1 MPAPHPPTMT
11 APRPPRLTRPRIFR
25 EPTSTL
31 TFAALIVIILGL
43 VLYPATSLLIES
55 IRAEDGGWTMARYQ
69 LFFSSTY
76 FRHTLY
82 NTLLIAGIAA
92 FLAQILG
99 FFFAYGVVRCAIPG
113 KTIFSAIVLLP
124 MLLPAFLIAF
134 ALILL
139 LGRNGLINRGL
150 FQVGEWLQLADP
162 STLQWVIFGS
172 HGVILAQTL
181 TFFPLAFLVYSAALT
196 AMDPRLE
203 EAARDMGASYWYT
216 LTRVTLPLLAPAA
229 FSSTLL
235 VFMFN
240 VSSFGAPALLS
251 GGRLFFPDA
260 TMLAPEAI
268 IQILGMFDWGMGTTI
283 AVILI
288 VPSLL
293 VYFLGEHYLKR
304 RSYIT
309 VTGNPSG
316 SSHMPVPKG
325 VQRLVFGVCLAIT
338 LFIICILVVILLGAF
353 TRTWGVNYEL
363 TLRHFHTALRASSE
377 SITNSLVLAVGGAL
391 AAATFGTIAAY
402 LYNRRPFPGVNIL
415 DFFSMLPYALPG
427 VVMGLGFAVAFGGRI
442 GFLVLTGTWA
452 IIFLNHVIRRMP
464 FALRNAAG
472 ALKQID
478 PALEEA
484 AADLGARPAY
494 NFVRVTLPL
503 LRASFLGAFVFGFI
517 NMMTD
522 ITAVIFLVSPRW
534 RLLSI
539 DLFNAIDAGRLGVAA
554 ALSTIMIASTFLV
567 LALAWKLSGRGLDF
581 FKK

>member
-1 MPAPHPPTMT
+1 MT
-11 APRPPRLTRPRIFR
+11 LA
-25 EPTSTL
+25 
-31 TFAALIVIILGL
+31 LGL
-43 VLYPATSLLIES
+43 VTLVVLGLILYPAASLLIES
-55 IRAEDGGWTMARYQ
+55 IRSDDGGWTLARYE
-69 LFFSSTY
+69 LFFASSY

-99 FFFAYGVVRCAIPG
+99 FVFAYGVVRCDIPG
-113 KTIFSAIVLLP
+113 KKIFSAVVLLP

-134 ALILL
+134 SLILL
-139 LGRNGLINRGL
+139 LGRNGIINRGL
-150 FQVGEWLQLADP
+150 FTLGQWLNLADP
-162 STLQWVIFGS
+162 AALQWVVFGS

-203 EAARDMGASYWYT
+203 EAAQDMGAGYWRT

-251 GGRLFFPDA
+251 GGRLFFPEA

-268 IQILGMFDWGMGTTI
+268 IQILGMYDWGMGTTI
-283 AVILI
+283 AVILV

-293 VYFLGEHYLKR
+293 VYLLGEQYLKR

-309 VTGNPSG
+309 VTGNPAG
-316 SSHMPVPKG
+316 STPIPAPRS
-325 VQRLVFGVCLAIT
+325 VQRLVFGICLAVAG
-338 LFIICILVVILLGAF
+338 FIALILVVILLGAF
-353 TRTWGVNYEL
+353 TRTWGVNYEF
-363 TLRHFHTALRASSE
+363 TLRHFQTALRASSA
-377 SITNSLVLAVGGAL
+377 SIGNSLMLAVGGAL
-391 AAATFGTIAAY
+391 AAAVFGTIAAY
-402 LYNRRPFPGVNIL
+402 LYNRRPFPGVKIM
-415 DFFSMLPYALPG
+415 DFATMLPYALPG

-442 GFLVLTGTWA
+442 GFLVLTGTWT
-452 IIFLNHVIRRMP
+452 IIFLNHFIRRMP
-464 FALRNAAG
+464 FALRNASG

-484 AADLGARPAY
+484 GADLGARPVY
-494 NFVRVTLPL
+494 NFRRVTLPL

-554 ALSTIMIASTFLV
+554 ALSTIMIGATFIV
-567 LALAWKLSGRGLDF
+567 LTLAWKVSGKGMDF
-581 FKK
+581 FRK